1 MTNFDPKRDLADY
14 ATREEV
20 ARLYEEYLRLDN
32 IYNAGVLNPDT
43 SEEDVQAMNV
53 AADTALDDYEAC
65 GLAVFTDGLG
75 HLRRCDVSGA
85 VLLEGD
91 DIAYVLHAAL
101 PQKQLLP
108 EMETA

>member
-14 ATREEV
+14 AQREEA
-20 ARLYEEYLRLDN
+20 ARLHEEYVRLDN
-32 IYNAGVLNPDT
+32 IYNAGMLNPDT
-43 SEEDVQAMNV
+43 SEEDVQAMNA

-65 GLAVFTDGLG
+65 GLVLFTDGFG
-75 HLRRCDVSGA
+75 HQRRCDVTGA

-91 DIAYVLHAAL
+91 DVAYVLRAAL